1 MNPATVISVLNQK
14 GGVGKTT
21 SCAALAEELQAR
33 GFSVLS
39 VDLDPQGDLSYI
51 MRADVEEA
59 PTMRDVMREEI
70 PAAEAIQHTAAG
82 DVLPADVDLAGVE
95 MEIISKWGRE
105 HILKRALAEVSQKY
119 DFIIIDGPRGLGIMT
134 VNALAAS
141 DRVLIPMAAA
151 SLSVKGLRQLVKI
164 TNEVREMLNPGLK
177 YDGILITRFDGR
189 ANVRKD
195 LRGMIEGFADQ
206 LGCRVYGPIREA
218 AAVEEA
224 QSSQTPLQEYAAG
237 SKFAADYKEFVDA
250 FLA

>member
-1 MNPATVISVLNQK
+1 MKKATIISVLNQK

-21 SCAALAEELQAR
+21 SCAALAEGLQAR

-39 VDLDPQGDLSYI
+39 VDLDSQGDLSYI

-59 PTMRDVMREEI
+59 PTMREVMREEI
-70 PAAEAIQHTAAG
+70 PAAEAIQHTEAG

-105 HILKRALAEVSQKY
+105 FILKNALAEVSKKY
-119 DFIIIDGPRGLGIMT
+119 DYIIIDCPRGLGILT
-134 VNALAAS
+134 INALAAS
-141 DRVLIPMAAA
+141 DRVIIPMAAA
-151 SLSVKGLRQLVKI
+151 SLSIKGLRQLVKI
-164 TNEVREMLNPGLK
+164 TEEVRAKLNPGLT
-177 YDGILITRFDGR
+177 YDGILITRYDGR

-195 LRGMIEGFADQ
+195 QRSMIEKFAEQ
-206 LGCRVYGPIREA
+206 LSCKVYGPIREA

-224 QSSQTPLQEYAAG
+224 QTAQTGLQEYAAG
-237 SKFAADYKEFVDA
+237 SKVAGDYEQFIEA